1 MWLLGSLCSS
11 LAFLLRKKV
20 RFPRSRLRLELRQSS
35 MATTLTTENFQV
47 QPTYPAASVR
57 VTNDL
62 QVPLIN
68 SNKLQD
74 LRGTVGQIAYDV
86 VTGRMWECVRQG
98 VIQWRPIG
106 GGGGGGGSSLDY
118 SLKKTSSQNVPPL
131 TEVILTTFTSI
142 LPYFDNTGPQW
153 NTATGVYTATAAQ
166 AFIITAEIAWSA
178 NINNQGKRYLRIYYK
193 PSVGPEVLVREVITQ
208 ANPSQTEPTP
218 QTATVGVA
226 LASGDQVYA
235 KVYQDSG
242 VNLSIDSS
250 GAYTGHLT
258 NP

>member
-1 MWLLGSLCSS
+1 MTTSLT
-11 LAFLLRKKV
+11 
-20 RFPRSRLRLELRQSS
+20 P
-35 MATTLTTENFQV
+35 ENFQV

-62 QVPLIN
+62 QMPLIN

-74 LRGTVGQIAYDV
+74 LRGTVGQIAFDT
-86 VTGRMWECVRQG
+86 VTGKTWECVRQG
-98 VIQWRPIG
+98 SVQWRPIG
-106 GGGGGGGSSLDY
+106 GGGGGGGNSLDY
-118 SLKKTSSQNVPPL
+118 SLKKTAVQNIPPL
-131 TEVILTTFTSI
+131 TEVVINTFSAT

-153 NTATGVYTATAAQ
+153 NTATGIYTATSAQ
-166 AFIITAEIAWSA
+166 TFIITAEIAWAA
-178 NINNQGKRYLRIYYK
+178 NVNNQGKRYLRIYYK
-193 PSVGPEVLVREVITQ
+193 PAVGPEVLVRETITQ

-235 KVYQDSG
+235 KVYQDSA
-242 VNLSIDSS
+242 VNLSIDTS